1 MRLVVI
7 ESPYAGDTVR
17 HTHYL
22 RACLRDCLDRGEAP
36 FASHAIYTLPGVLDD
51 LVPEQRERGIAA
63 GFAWRAHAAAVC
75 FYVDLGWSP
84 GMIEA
89 QRVAEREGLASEVRA
104 LGGEWSGGP
113 VVIGGGV
120 LVTGPW
126 EER

>member
-1 MRLVVI
+1 M
-7 ESPYAGDTVR
+7 
-17 HTHYL
+17 
-22 RACLRDCLDRGEAP
+22 RDCLDRGEAP